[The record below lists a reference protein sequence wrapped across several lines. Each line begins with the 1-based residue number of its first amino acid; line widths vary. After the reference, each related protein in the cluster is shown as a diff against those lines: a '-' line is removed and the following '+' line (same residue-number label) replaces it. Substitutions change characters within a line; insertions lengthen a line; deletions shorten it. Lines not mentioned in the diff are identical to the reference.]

1 MSERD
6 TVPCQSTYPPGEGL
20 RVTFQCLMLTCAIRV
35 TPFIP
40 PPPKKK
46 RTSNTWGEDPFIWH
60 SSRDNS
66 LHMYYHCMRY
76 GHGVPNSPG
85 LHAWSHNVG
94 GDGRDVWH
102 TTKSPSHQGAYSTN
116 VSLEVN
122 ASWTNNLFHRR
133 ERPDFL
139 FNDNGE
145 PVKFYSALQETSAPE
160 PGATGFGWS
169 FGFGQDVNQK
179 RQSTRSQ
186 TSRAAAAT
194 TKPQPHEQQD

>member
-1 MSERD
+1 MPIN
-6 TVPCQSTYPPGEGL
+6 VPPWRGPACHFPMPDADVRNS
-20 RVTFQCLMLTCAIRV
+20 CDAIH
-35 TPFIP
+35 P